1 MTFRRKLE
9 RKDGERLRE
18 KEKEREDRDVFIMPK
33 CSQVQMHQYTYKI

>member
-9 RKDGERLRE
+9 RKDGERERE
-18 KEKEREDRDVFIMPK
+18 REREDRDVFIMPK